1 MPLHIVAVI
10 IIIIIIF
17 IITGNL
23 IIITLGHKLKF
34 DTSRLT
40 TVHWLS
46 MSPGIFI
53 IINLNFICRALLKT

>member
-10 IIIIIIF
+10 IIIIII
-17 IITGNL
+17 IIYGNL

-46 MSPGIFI
+46 MSPGVFI
-53 IINLNFICRALLKT
+53 IINFNFICRALLKT